1 MHHPSQ
7 YHLKSFLATVLSRG
21 FGLWSKRLVS
31 VGLVATMSFIGAA
44 CGESPSSS
52 GPSGPLGTVGGIRAL
67 AQPPTSPPDF
77 DEDLSTSP
85 TVGGKALTVGEAAQG
100 ARLLMVGDSIFASMA
115 TRYGDLACRTLVP
128 QGWRV
133 SVEAEVGRFI
143 DLGLRIVNRKL
154 PQGFDAVVFFMGTN
168 YRNNQVEY
176 RATLVEILERL
187 NSVPV
192 VILTASEHR
201 FAISEVNDVI
211 IEQVGQRDNVWLI
224 DWRRL
229 SKNPGVLSKDG
240 IHPSVEGEKF
250 LISEIAEVLGTAP
263 GSGVGSCLPSEF
275 VADTS
280 LEDGPNFGG
289 STP

>member
-1 MHHPSQ
+1 
-7 YHLKSFLATVLSRG
+7 
-21 FGLWSKRLVS
+21 
-31 VGLVATMSFIGAA
+31 
-44 CGESPSSS
+44 
-52 GPSGPLGTVGGIRAL
+52 
-67 AQPPTSPPDF
+67 
-77 DEDLSTSP
+77 
-85 TVGGKALTVGEAAQG
+85 
-100 ARLLMVGDSIFASMA
+100 
-115 TRYGDLACRTLVP
+115 VP

-168 YRNNQVEY
+168 YRNSQVEY
-176 RATLVEILERL
+176 RTTLIEILERL

-201 FAISEVNDVI
+201 FAISEVNNVI

-240 IHPSVEGEKF
+240 IHPTVEGEEF
-250 LISEIAEVLGTAP
+250 LISEIANVLGTAP
-263 GSGVGSCLPSEF
+263 GSGPGSCLPSEF